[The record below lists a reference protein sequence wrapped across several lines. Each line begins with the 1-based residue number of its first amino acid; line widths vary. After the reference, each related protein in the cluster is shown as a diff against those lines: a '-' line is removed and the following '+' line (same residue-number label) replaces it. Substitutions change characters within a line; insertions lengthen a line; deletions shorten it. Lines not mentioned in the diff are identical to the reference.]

1 MGMVNTK
8 KQKKRVSK
16 ISKEESLQHP
26 VAGTRKII
34 IYAVKVMSTN
44 NYYILA
50 AQEDATE
57 NNVVKRK
64 QQIHSSVFGKT
75 EEVSFNISEELL
87 SMKFV
92 WK

>member
-1 MGMVNTK
+1 
-8 KQKKRVSK
+8 
-16 ISKEESLQHP
+16 
-26 VAGTRKII
+26 
-34 IYAVKVMSTN
+34 MSTN

-64 QQIHSSVFGKT
+64 QQIHSSLFGKT